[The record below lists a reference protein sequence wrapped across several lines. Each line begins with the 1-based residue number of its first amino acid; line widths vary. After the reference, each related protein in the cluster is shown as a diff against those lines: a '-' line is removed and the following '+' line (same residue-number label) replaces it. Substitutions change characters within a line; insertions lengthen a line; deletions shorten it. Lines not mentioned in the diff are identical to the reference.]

1 MEAHRHGG
9 EAVIIV
15 SGKLYVDPTVRDSY
29 VADCREVI
37 EMARRTDG
45 CLDFHI
51 TADPLEDDRVN
62 VFEQWESSAVLEAF
76 RGSGPSADQAARIR
90 EARVAQHVVASS
102 KEL

>member
-1 MEAHRHGG
+1 MEAQHHGG

-15 SGKLYVDPTVRDSY
+15 CGKLYVDPAVRDSY
-29 VADCREVI
+29 VAECRDIV

-45 CLDFHI
+45 CLDFLI

-62 VFEQWESSAVLEAF
+62 VFEQWESTTALEAF
-76 RGSGPSADQAARIR
+76 RGSGPSSEQAARIR